1 MISGHGSSHYSRVRT
16 GGGAARS
23 VATARSLKGLFTGTA
38 AALPGGTC
46 LLSSVRG
53 RRYGSGTAVS
63 RPTGRGIGST
73 ESCWQKQMP
82 PDRSTGQ
89 FRWTRPSTEPT
100 STGRTFPAPQGELPN
115 YKKLFAEPPDHA
127 IGRSRGGL
135 GTKIHH
141 ACDGKG
147 RPLAMILGPG
157 QGGDSPMF
165 PVVMEAVRVPR
176 LGGGRARTRPDAV
189 MGDKAY
195 SSRANRSLLR
205 GRGIKAVIP
214 EPSDQIGH
222 RKRRGSR
229 GGRPVNFDAETYKGR
244 NTVERSFSLFKQWRA
259 IATRYDKLAL
269 TYRAG
274 VVLYAVV
281 IWLRQ

>member
-1 MISGHGSSHYSRVRT
+1 
-16 GGGAARS
+16 
-23 VATARSLKGLFTGTA
+23 
-38 AALPGGTC
+38 
-46 LLSSVRG
+46 
-53 RRYGSGTAVS
+53 
-63 RPTGRGIGST
+63 
-73 ESCWQKQMP
+73 
-82 PDRSTGQ
+82 
-89 FRWTRPSTEPT
+89 
-100 STGRTFPAPQGELPN
+100 
-115 YKKLFAEPPDHA
+115 
-127 IGRSRGGL
+127 
-135 GTKIHH
+135 
-141 ACDGKG
+141 
-147 RPLAMILGPG
+147 
-157 QGGDSPMF
+157 MF

-222 RKRRGSR
+222 RKRRGSC
-229 GGRPVNFDAETYKGR
+229 GGRPVNFDSETYKRR
-244 NTVERSFSLFKQWRA
+244 NTVERSFSLLKQWRG

>member
-1 MISGHGSSHYSRVRT
+1 M
-16 GGGAARS
+16 
-23 VATARSLKGLFTGTA
+23 
-38 AALPGGTC
+38 
-46 LLSSVRG
+46 
-53 RRYGSGTAVS
+53 
-63 RPTGRGIGST
+63 
-73 ESCWQKQMP
+73 
-82 PDRSTGQ
+82 
-89 FRWTRPSTEPT
+89 
-100 STGRTFPAPQGELPN
+100 GRTFPVPQGELPN
-115 YKKLFAEPPDHA
+115 YKKLFDEPPDHA

-157 QGGDSPMF
+157 QAGDSPMF

-176 LGGGRARTRPDAV
+176 IGGGRAKTRPDAV
-189 MGDKAY
+189 LGDKAY

-205 GRGIKAVIP
+205 KRGIKTVIP

-229 GGRPVNFDAETYKGR
+229 GGRPVNFDSETYKGR

>member
-1 MISGHGSSHYSRVRT
+1 
-16 GGGAARS
+16 
-23 VATARSLKGLFTGTA
+23 
-38 AALPGGTC
+38 
-46 LLSSVRG
+46 
-53 RRYGSGTAVS
+53 
-63 RPTGRGIGST
+63 
-73 ESCWQKQMP
+73 
-82 PDRSTGQ
+82 
-89 FRWTRPSTEPT
+89 
-100 STGRTFPAPQGELPN
+100 
-115 YKKLFAEPPDHA
+115 
-127 IGRSRGGL
+127 
-135 GTKIHH
+135 
-141 ACDGKG
+141 
-147 RPLAMILGPG
+147 
-157 QGGDSPMF
+157 
-165 PVVMEAVRVPR
+165 
-176 LGGGRARTRPDAV
+176 

-229 GGRPVNFDAETYKGR
+229 GGRPANFDSETYKGR
-244 NTVERSFSLFKQWRA
+244 NTVERSFGLFKQWRA